1 MDGRL
6 SRRGLLA
13 GGAAAAAV
21 GAPLEADAQPESAP
35 PKYRL
40 GLVTYNVAR
49 DWDLP
54 TILTHCRAAGIAA
67 VEFRTTHRHGVE
79 PSLSA
84 AQRQEVRQRCAD
96 AGIAIWGLGTVCE
109 FHSPDPAVVRQ
120 QIDTCRAFVELA
132 RDLGARGVKVRPN
145 GLPANVPV
153 AKTLEQIGLAV
164 RECAEF
170 ARTAGVEIWVEVHGS
185 GTQQPEHMRQIMEV
199 CDHPAA
205 GICWN
210 SNPTDVKNGSVAAA
224 FELLRRYLKSVH
236 INTLWGSYPYRELFL
251 LLRRAGY
258 DRYTLCEVGSPIN
271 ADSGTPFLQCYHGL
285 WRALAGA

>member
-1 MDGRL
+1 MDARL

-13 GGAAAAAV
+13 GGAAAAAI
-21 GAPLEADAQPESAP
+21 GAAPEASAQPGSGP

-54 TILTHCRAAGIAA
+54 TILSHCRAAGVAA

-109 FHSPDPAVVRQ
+109 FQSPDPAVVRQ
-120 QIDTCRAFVELA
+120 QIETCRAFVELA

-145 GLPANVPV
+145 GLPAGVPV

-170 ARTAGVEIWVEVHGS
+170 ARAAGVEIWVEVHGS
-185 GTQQPEHMRQIMEV
+185 GTQQPENMRQIMEV
-199 CDHPAA
+199 CHHPAA

-210 SNPTDVKNGSVAAA
+210 SNPTDVKDGSVAAA
-224 FELLRRYLKSVH
+224 FELLRPFLKSVH
-236 INTLWGSYPYRELFL
+236 INTLWGAYPYRELFT
-251 LLRRAGY
+251 LLRGAGY